1 MDKKTN
7 HDMVQDIDNDTN
19 QDVVQDIDDNIS
31 ADQVDEILRKYD
43 KGSNFRVLKGKANIF
58 ISAVLLCF
66 SLFQLYTAIF
76 LGMEPMILRSIHLA
90 FGLSLIYLLYPAKK
104 NMPKDKIHPI
114 DIVIAILSIIVCLYV
129 VVFYKDIVFR
139 MGLITNTDM
148 VIGLLAVI
156 LVLEAAR
163 RVIGLPM
170 VIIST
175 LFIAYAFLGP
185 YIPGQLAHRGVDL
198 NNFAQHLFFT
208 TEGIMGLPIGVS
220 STFIFMFLIFGAYL
234 EKTGMGEFFI
244 NLANAINGKS
254 PGGPAKV
261 AVISS
266 GMMGTL
272 SGSSVANVV
281 GTGSFTIPMMK
292 RLGYKPEF
300 AGAVEA
306 TASTGGQLMPP
317 IMGAAAFLMAEITNT
332 PYVEIIKAAAI
343 PAMLYYFGVWSGVHF
358 EAKKQNLLG
367 LPADQI
373 PKFTHVMKTR
383 GHLIIPIIAVMY
395 LLIQGYSPIRAALGA
410 IVTTL
415 LCSYIKKD
423 TRLSFMDIVNGLING
438 ARNALTVVAA
448 CACAGIIIGVVT
460 QTGLGLKM
468 GSVIVGLA
476 QNKLFLTLFFTMIT
490 SIILGIGVPTTANY
504 VITSTIAAPALL
516 MLDVELLA
524 AHLFVFYFGIIA
536 DITPP
541 VCLAAVAGA
550 GIAKAE
556 PMKTGVQ
563 ATRLAIAAFMIPYIF
578 VYSPRMIMIGTTPLL
593 LAIDIVTAL
602 IGIICVAS
610 GLTGFFKTKMSNI
623 ERFLFVAGG
632 VLMVMTKAYLVAIGL
647 ICISIV
653 YIIQKKKSSVPQG
666 AI

>member
-1 MDKKTN
+1 MKTN
-7 HDMVQDIDNDTN
+7 NEIVQNIDENSVD
-19 QDVVQDIDDNIS
+19 S
-31 ADQVDEILRKYD
+31 AEVDKILRKYD
-43 KGSNFRVLKGKANIF
+43 KGSDFRTLSGISNNIVT
-58 ISAVLLCF
+58 IILLCF

-90 FGLSLIYLLYPAKK
+90 FGLSLVFLLYPASK
-104 NMPKDKIHPI
+104 NWPKDKIHPI
-114 DIVIAILSIIVCLYV
+114 DIITAVIAVVVCLYV
-129 VVFYKDIVFR
+129 VVFYKDLVYR
-139 MGLITNTDM
+139 AGMITTMDM
-148 VIGLLAVI
+148 FIGLLAVL

-163 RVIGLPM
+163 RVIGMPM
-170 VIIST
+170 VIISVI
-175 LFIAYAFLGP
+175 FIAYAFLGP
-185 YIPGQLAHRGVDL
+185 YIPGRLAHRGVDL

-220 STFIFMFLIFGAYL
+220 STFIFMFLLFGAYL

-244 NLANAINGKS
+244 NLANAINGSS

-266 GMMGTL
+266 GCMGTL

-292 RLGYKPEF
+292 RLGYKSEF

-332 PYVEIIKAAAI
+332 PYFTIIKAAAI
-343 PAMLYYFGVWSGVHF
+343 PALLYYFGVWAGVHF
-358 EAKKQNLLG
+358 EAKKLNLLG
-367 LPADQI
+367 LPKDQI
-373 PKFTHVMKTR
+373 PKLSHVMKTR
-383 GHLIIPIIAVMY
+383 GHLIIPIVVVMY
-395 LLIQGYSPIRAALGA
+395 LLIQGFSPIRAALGA
-410 IVTTL
+410 IVATL
-415 LCSYIKKD
+415 VCSSFSKD
-423 TRLSFMDIVNGLING
+423 TRMTFKDIVDGLIKG

-468 GSVIVGLA
+468 GSVLVGIA
-476 QNKLFLTLFFTMIT
+476 QGKLFLTLFFTMIT

-516 MLDVELLA
+516 MLGVDIIP
-524 AHLFVFYFGIIA
+524 AHMFVFYFGIIA

-541 VCLAAVAGA
+541 VCLAAVAA
-550 GIAKAE
+550 SGIAKSE

-563 ATRLAIAAFMIPYIF
+563 ATRLAIAAFLIPYIF
-578 VYSPRMIMIGTTPLL
+578 VNSPRMLMINSTPLL
-593 LAIDIVTAL
+593 LVFDIATSL
-602 IGIICVAS
+602 IGITCVAAA
-610 GLTGFFKTKMSNI
+610 LTGFLKAHMNLV
-623 ERFLFVAGG
+623 ERFLFAAGG
-632 VLMVMTKAYLVAIGL
+632 VLMLMTNPISVGIGATMIVVAYL
-647 ICISIV
+647 
-653 YIIQKKKSSVPQG
+653 IQKNKFSKNNVL
-666 AI
+666 A

>member
-1 MDKKTN
+1 MTTKTN
-7 HDMVQDIDNDTN
+7 NEIVQNIDENSVD
-19 QDVVQDIDDNIS
+19 S
-31 ADQVDEILRKYD
+31 AEVDKILRKYD
-43 KGSNFRVLKGKANIF
+43 KGSDFRTLSGISNNIVT
-58 ISAVLLCF
+58 IILLCF

-90 FGLSLIYLLYPAKK
+90 FGLSLVFLLYPASK
-104 NMPKDKIHPI
+104 NWPKDKIHPI
-114 DIVIAILSIIVCLYV
+114 DIVTAVIAVVVCLYV
-129 VVFYKDIVFR
+129 VVFYKDLVYR
-139 MGLITNTDM
+139 AGMITTTDM
-148 VIGLLAVI
+148 YIGLLAVI

-163 RVIGLPM
+163 RVIGMPM
-170 VIIST
+170 VIISVI
-175 LFIAYAFLGP
+175 FIAYAFLGP
-185 YIPGQLAHRGVDL
+185 HIPGRLAHRGVDL

-220 STFIFMFLIFGAYL
+220 STFIFMFLLFGAYL

-244 NLANAINGKS
+244 NLANAINGSS

-266 GMMGTL
+266 GCMGTL

-292 RLGYKPEF
+292 RLGYKSEF

-332 PYVEIIKAAAI
+332 PYFTIIKAAAI
-343 PAMLYYFGVWSGVHF
+343 PALLYYFGVWAGVHF
-358 EAKKQNLLG
+358 EARKLNLLG
-367 LPADQI
+367 LPKDQI
-373 PKFTHVMKTR
+373 PKLSHVMKTR
-383 GHLIIPIIAVMY
+383 GHLIIPIIVVMY
-395 LLIQGYSPIRAALGA
+395 LLIEGFSPIRAALGA
-410 IVTTL
+410 IVATL
-415 LCSYIKKD
+415 VCSSFTKD
-423 TRLSFMDIVNGLING
+423 TRMTFKDIVDGLIKG

-468 GSVIVGLA
+468 GSVLVGIA
-476 QNKLFLTLFFTMIT
+476 QGKLFLTLFFTMIT

-516 MLDVELLA
+516 MLGVDIIP
-524 AHLFVFYFGIIA
+524 AHMFVFYFGIIA

-541 VCLAAVAGA
+541 VCLAAVAA
-550 GIAKAE
+550 SGIAKSE

-563 ATRLAIAAFMIPYIF
+563 ATRLAIAAFLIPYIF
-578 VYSPRMIMIGTTPLL
+578 VHSPRMLMINSTPLL
-593 LAIDIVTAL
+593 LTFDIATSL
-602 IGIICVAS
+602 IGITCVAAA
-610 GLTGFFKTKMSNI
+610 LTGFLKAHMNLI
-623 ERFLFVAGG
+623 ERFLFAAGG
-632 VLMVMTKAYLVAIGL
+632 ILMLMTSLQYVCVGL
-647 ICISIV
+647 IMIIV
-653 YIIQKKKSSVPQG
+653 AYMIQRKKFVKDNVI
-666 AI
+666 A